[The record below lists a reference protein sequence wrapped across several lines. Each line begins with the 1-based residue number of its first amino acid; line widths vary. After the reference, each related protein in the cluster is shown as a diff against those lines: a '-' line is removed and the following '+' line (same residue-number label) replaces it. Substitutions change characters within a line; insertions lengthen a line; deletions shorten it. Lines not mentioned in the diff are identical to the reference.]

1 MIRLNSIFSHLN
13 IKNSK
18 KIESLIFMYEQHHFV
33 NGGITNAPFLHKK
46 LRLIEKLNF
55 WTFFEIKLISSEK
68 RHVRVKLFSQKTQR
82 ITQCFL
88 HSCRK

>member
-1 MIRLNSIFSHLN
+1 
-13 IKNSK
+13 
-18 KIESLIFMYEQHHFV
+18 MYEQHHFV

-88 HSCRK
+88 HSCENDICTSLYNTCIPKHVGLGVPF